1 MGSGL
6 PLGEAGSRRGADGRL
21 MRVTLAKQQRHSPPL
36 RGPSPASGGGRKN
49 ALHPQDFSG
58 EHRDKIPRPRLP
70 IRFTV
75 GTGRGPIPA
84 SGGRT
89 ASEANGGKG
98 LKDML

>member
-1 MGSGL
+1 ML
-6 PLGEAGSRRGADGRL
+6 
-21 MRVTLAKQQRHSPPL
+21 
-36 RGPSPASGGGRKN
+36 
-49 ALHPQDFSG
+49 LHPQDFSE
-58 EHRDKIPRPRLP
+58 EHRDKIPHPRLP

-89 ASEANGGKG
+89 ASEANGGEG